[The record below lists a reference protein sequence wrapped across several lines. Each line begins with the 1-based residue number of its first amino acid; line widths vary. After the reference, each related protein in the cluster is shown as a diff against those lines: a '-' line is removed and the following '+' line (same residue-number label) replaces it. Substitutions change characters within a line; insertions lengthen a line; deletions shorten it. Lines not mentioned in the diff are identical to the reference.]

1 MKKHST
7 VAATLL
13 CTASVLAYSAAF
25 AQSAN
30 NANQPVEAV
39 TVTGSLIVSTSVNA
53 PTPVTVVNT
62 DQIQTTTPDN
72 LQNALAKLPAF
83 LGSANQRSSATSTQG
98 GQGNQISLR
107 NLGITRTLILFD
119 GKRVAPSDAQ
129 GTVNIDGLPQMLVQR
144 VDVVTGGASATY
156 GSDAVAGVVNFILD
170 KKFTGF
176 KYEAHG
182 GISGFADAAEESIGF
197 AAGTNLFGGR
207 GHLEGDV
214 RYFRQDPVNL
224 SARPYG
230 ANGQAWA
237 MTGNGSAAKPFTN
250 TPYARLVNQAENGG
264 VVNCSGCAANWTTFT
279 PAGDLIPFQQGTPT
293 GTPGTNMGG
302 DGGGYYNTSSFQS
315 ELRQAETFLRFSY
328 QLNDSIDFY
337 IQGNWN
343 ESYNINH
350 ASATTINPGPGRG
363 SIIPVTQA
371 YLQPAT
377 RTALTTGNTQISPT
391 LGVPLFTY
399 GVFFDTVGGVPVVQ
413 SGDDFRSLNL
423 DRNLS
428 FTTGL
433 DGTLLD
439 KYDWSVFFTYNE
451 NRLEGAVPHNDNV
464 QKFLA
469 GEDAVVAPAGTV
481 INGVNMAGQIVCQV
495 SLTQFS
501 NLYPGCVPINPFGK
515 GAMTQQMFN
524 YYSDRTQ
531 YEATNALLDA
541 GGTISGEVFALPAGP
556 ISAGFS
562 AEIRRQSLNIQSA
575 FNPANTMDCTG
586 LRLCTPGV
594 AALYDQV
601 TTAPL
606 PTTAITVWEL
616 AGELDIPV
624 LKDLPLIQSFNI
636 NIAGRHTD
644 YSSSGPADTWKIG
657 ADDRIDDNFR
667 LRATMSVDIRAPNLY
682 ELHQP
687 LSVATAPY
695 ADLLTGG
702 NFSIRRDTIGNPSLT
717 PEVAHT
723 YTAGLVF
730 TPTFAP
736 GLSATLDY
744 YKINMSNAI
753 SSISGST
760 VGIQQICLASGGT
773 SPYCALTVRPF
784 PLTNTTLANYPT
796 SFKVQSLNSAKVRT
810 EGLDL
815 DIDYHFDM
823 EDVLPDLPGDVHI
836 RNILGIQPY
845 LSNVGFPGSAAQLT
859 PMPKGR
865 NVTMLNYRIGSWGI
879 NVQNNYFGGFSRL
892 TAAGQVFVQP
902 HVPHFDTVDISVSKD
917 FTIGDM
923 PTNLLFSVQN
933 VVDTQ
938 PPLQPT
944 AQTNPGLSYPVPV
957 GESGM
962 GRYFI
967 IGLKGN
973 L

>member
-1 MKKHST
+1 MNKHPKLT
-7 VAATLL
+7 ATLL
-13 CTASVLAYSAAF
+13 CTASLVAYNAAF
-25 AQSAN
+25 AQTAN
-30 NANQPVEAV
+30 NTNQQVESV
-39 TVTGSLIVSTSVNA
+39 TVTGTLITNSNVTA

-62 DQIQTTTPDN
+62 DQIQATTPDN

-156 GSDAVAGVVNFILD
+156 GSDAVAGVVNFVLD

-182 GISGFADAAEESIGF
+182 GISGFADAAEEVVGF
-197 AAGTNLFGGR
+197 AAGTDLFGGR

-214 RYFRQDPVNL
+214 RYFHQDPVNL

-230 ANGQAWA
+230 AGGQAWA
-237 MTGNGSAAKPFTN
+237 MTGNGTAAKPFTN
-250 TPYARLVNQAENGG
+250 TPYARLVNQAEGGG
-264 VVNCSGCAANWTTFT
+264 VVNCVGCAANWTAFT
-279 PAGDLIPFQQGTPT
+279 PGGALIPFQQGTPT

-315 ELRQAETFLRFSY
+315 ELRQAESFLRFSY
-328 QLNDSIDFY
+328 QINDNIDFY
-337 IQGNWN
+337 VQGNWN

-371 YLQPAT
+371 YLQPAA
-377 RTALTTGNTQISPT
+377 RAALTTGNTQIASY
-391 LGVPLFTY
+391 GVPVFTY
-399 GVFFDTVGGVPVVQ
+399 GVFFDFVGGVPAVQ

-428 FTTGL
+428 FTAGF
-433 DGTLLD
+433 DGNLLD
-439 KYDWSVFFTYNE
+439 KYDWGVFLTYNE

-469 GEDAVVAPAGTV
+469 GEDAVIAPTGTV
-481 INGVNMAGQIVCQV
+481 INGVNMSGQIVCNV
-495 SLTQFS
+495 SLTQFA
-501 NLYPGCVPINPFGK
+501 NLYPGCVPINPFGR

-541 GGTISGEVFALPAGP
+541 GAHISGGILDLPAGP
-556 ISAGFS
+556 LNVGLS
-562 AEIRRQSLNIQSA
+562 AEIRRQSLNIQSD
-575 FNPANTMDCTG
+575 FNPASTMDCTG
-586 LRLCTPGV
+586 LRLCTPNV

-606 PTTAITVWEL
+606 PTKAITVWEL
-616 AGELDIPV
+616 AGEVDVPV
-624 LKDLPLIQSFNI
+624 LKDLPLIQSFNL
-636 NIAGRHTD
+636 NVAGRHTN
-644 YSSSGPADTWKIG
+644 YSVSGPVDTWKIG
-657 ADDRIDDNFR
+657 ADHHIDDNFR
-667 LRATMSVDIRAPNLY
+667 LRATMSVDIRAPTLY
-682 ELHQP
+682 DLYQP
-687 LSVATAPY
+687 LSVATAGY

-702 NFSIRRDTIGNPSLT
+702 NFSIKRETIGNPTLI

-723 YTAGLVF
+723 YTAGVVF
-730 TPTFAP
+730 TPRFIQ
-736 GLSATLDY
+736 GLTATVDY

-753 SSISGST
+753 TSLSGST
-760 VGIQQICLASGGT
+760 VGIQQICIASGGS
-773 SPYCALTVRPF
+773 SPYCNLTVRPF

-796 SFKVQSLNSAKVRT
+796 SFKVQSVNSAKVRT
-810 EGLDL
+810 EGVDV
-815 DIDYHFDM
+815 DIGYRFDM
-823 EDVLPDLPGDVHI
+823 QDVIPEIPGDVQF

-845 LSNVGFPGSAAQLT
+845 LSTVGFPGSPAQLT

-865 NVTMLNYRIGSWGI
+865 NVTILNYHVGSWGI
-879 NVQNNYFGGFSRL
+879 NVQNNYFSGFSRL

-923 PTNLLFSVQN
+923 PSNLLFSIQN
-933 VVDTQ
+933 VIDTQ

-957 GESGM
+957 GENGM

-967 IGLKGN
+967 IGLKGY